1 MRTLKITILALIIS
15 ISTAFGQSGN
25 KVITTDLRKTLIV
38 SENGSYYIKQ
48 HETTEESSPVILDP
62 EDKNKTN
69 QSVLRLPTHV
79 KKIIKIDFDRD
90 VEYDKEVEINYLRYK
105 DITLN
110 FDFDETGII
119 TTTNNP
125 FINVL
130 KVKDKVSFENT
141 LLMKIDK
148 EGIYS
153 IILSDG
159 GEIELTVSNLRM
171 IK

>member
-1 MRTLKITILALIIS
+1 MRTLKIIIFVLIAS
-15 ISTAFGQSGN
+15 ISTAFSQNDN

-48 HETTEESSPVILDP
+48 HETTEDSSPVILDP

-69 QSVLRLPTHV
+69 QSVLRLPTHI

-130 KVKDKVSFENT
+130 KIKDKVSFENT
-141 LLMKIDK
+141 LLMKINK

-159 GEIELTVSNLRM
+159 GEIELTVSNLKM